1 MIDAEEKA
9 KVVRKLTHALH
20 QAPDQPHNFANVP
33 QQVIG
38 SSGLHITDLAITI
51 GDTTSILA
59 KQLQAARRNAP
70 PTYENLVDLASKKLN
85 LGRHPE
91 RALAEVLGV
100 PLRSVAEQK
109 QSGRVPRGW
118 FEKIH
123 DLPDLDET
131 RAYLDSETK
140 RVVHILGQQGYSPE
154 DIHNVFQRIR
164 MTRAGVKQ
172 LASAL
177 HGTDGDVDANAVSRM
192 REGLF
197 GDRPNAE
204 GRLKIWLA
212 THARLEEA
220 DTARFEHMSADAAT
234 ALLAVDVIG
243 AMRMCH
249 AVIPHMRRHGH
260 GAIINFSST
269 YGNGINPENAINWVP
284 VTYCAAKGAI
294 RGLTASLA
302 RDLAPEIRVNAL
314 APGPISGNWEQEWG
328 VAPEHIEEA
337 KAMNPMK
344 RFGDPREIAETV
356 LFLASDGAGY
366 INGQV
371 IHVEG
376 GWVPAG

>member
-1 MIDAEEKA
+1 MTSCRDLRGG
-9 KVVRKLTHALH
+9 VVE
-20 QAPDQPHNFANVP
+20 
-33 QQVIG
+33 
-38 SSGLHITDLAITI
+38 
-51 GDTTSILA
+51 
-59 KQLQAARRNAP
+59 AAWNDGHRF
-70 PTYENLVDLASKKLN
+70 
-85 LGRHPE
+85 
-91 RALAEVLGV
+91 
-100 PLRSVAEQK
+100 
-109 QSGRVPRGW
+109 SGRVALVTGAGGTLGGAVALGFGREGASVLVGYRQSQR
-118 FEKIH
+118 E
-123 DLPDLDET
+123 
-131 RAYLDSETK
+131 AGA
-140 RVVHILGQQGYSPE
+140 VVAEIV
-154 DIHNVFQRIR
+154 D
-164 MTRAGVKQ
+164 AGGV
-172 LASAL
+172 ASAHQL
-177 HGTDGDVDANAVSRM
+177 DVTDQASVDDFVQQAQTRYGRIDVLVNTA
-192 REGLF
+192 
-197 GDRPNAE
+197 
-204 GRLKIWLA
+204 GRLD
-212 THARLEEA
+212 EA
-220 DTARFEHMSADAAT
+220 DTVRFEHMSADAAT

-249 AVIPHMRRHGH
+249 AVIPHMRRHGR

-294 RGLTASLA
+294 RGLTTSLA
-302 RDLAPEIRVNAL
+302 RDIAPEIRVNAL

>member
-1 MIDAEEKA
+1 
-9 KVVRKLTHALH
+9 VVE
-20 QAPDQPHNFANVP
+20 
-33 QQVIG
+33 
-38 SSGLHITDLAITI
+38 
-51 GDTTSILA
+51 
-59 KQLQAARRNAP
+59 AAWNDGHRF
-70 PTYENLVDLASKKLN
+70 
-85 LGRHPE
+85 
-91 RALAEVLGV
+91 
-100 PLRSVAEQK
+100 
-109 QSGRVPRGW
+109 SGRVALVTGAGGTLGGAVARG
-118 FEKIH
+118 FGGEGASVLAGYRGSREAAESVAG
-123 DLPDLDET
+123 D
-131 RAYLDSETK
+131 
-140 RVVHILGQQGYSPE
+140 VVAGGGAAS
-154 DIHNVFQRIR
+154 VFQLDVTDQASVDRFVNQADALYGRIDVLVNA
-164 MTRAGVKQ
+164 AG
-172 LASAL
+172 
-177 HGTDGDVDANAVSRM
+177 
-192 REGLF
+192 
-197 GDRPNAE
+197 
-204 GRLKIWLA
+204 
-212 THARLEEA
+212 RLEEA
-220 DTARFEHMSADAAT
+220 DTVRFEHMSADAAA

-284 VTYCAAKGAI
+284 VTYCTAKGAV

-302 RDLAPEIRVNAL
+302 RDVAPAIRVNAL

-328 VAPEHIEEA
+328 VAPGHIEEA